1 MNRWILLLLPAFL
14 ASCASNPQGLS
25 KVRAAKG
32 SPASVSYLTVG
43 EMEKMLRSKGGDDVE
58 VEAKM
63 LPKGGRIFYASS
75 RTVVSYSEQ
84 ENTNPYLSVVEN
96 DKEIKFCDESDF
108 ESKNV
113 RSGATSRAWNGG
125 LNPEADAVAVPLKSN
140 KVEMECDLPRPPS
153 GDFEVRLLDS
163 QKRIVETYFIK
174 PAKPE

>member
-1 MNRWILLLLPAFL
+1 MRRWILVLFPAFL

-32 SPASVSYLTVG
+32 SPASVSYLTAG
-43 EMEKMLRSKGGDDVE
+43 ELEKRLRSKGGDDVE

-63 LPKGGRIFYASS
+63 LPKGGRIFYESS

-84 ENTNPYLSVVEN
+84 ENVNPYLSVVEN

-113 RSGATSRAWNGG
+113 RNDATPKAWGVP
-125 LNPEADAVAVPLKSN
+125 NPAAEAVSVPLKSN
-140 KVEMECDLPRPPS
+140 KVKMECDLQRPPS

-163 QKRIVETYFIK
+163 EKRIIESYFIK
-174 PAKPE
+174 PAGIK

>member
-1 MNRWILLLLPAFL
+1 MNRWILVSVPIFL
-14 ASCASNPQGLS
+14 AACASAPQGLS

-32 SPASVSYLTVG
+32 SPATVSYLTAG
-43 EMEKMLRSKGGDDVE
+43 ELEKRLRSKGGDDVE

-63 LPKGGRIFYASS
+63 LPKGGRIFYESS

-84 ENTNPYLSVVEN
+84 ENTNPNLSVVEN

-113 RSGATSRAWNGG
+113 RNGESPKAWGVPNPAT
-125 LNPEADAVAVPLKSN
+125 EAVPVPLKTN
-140 KVEMECDLPRPPS
+140 KVRMECDLQRPPA

-163 QKRIVETYFIK
+163 EKRIIESYFIK
-174 PAKPE
+174 PIKTP